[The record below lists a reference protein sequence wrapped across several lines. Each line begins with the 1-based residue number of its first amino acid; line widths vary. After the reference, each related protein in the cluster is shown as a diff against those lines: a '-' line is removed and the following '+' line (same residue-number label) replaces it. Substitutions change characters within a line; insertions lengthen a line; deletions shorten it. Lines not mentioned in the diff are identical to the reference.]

1 MNEFDLRKFLYNNP
15 LLESEAKLKAAKE
28 KLEKQEAKLD
38 KVDMKDED
46 AKEKAAHHKKAIKNV
61 SKEIKDLEK
70 DLAFDKKAEAKEE
83 KEAKAE
89 AKAKKKKKDVNEAT
103 KPSSAKMFFN
113 DFKDEIK
120 MAKQKF
126 GKDADKVLAMLGLKE
141 EMDYYEDGDVK
152 EDEQFVGN
160 DINANKLLNILKEY
174 LPTSHYHQD
183 KTLRYDEALNM
194 VAEFVK
200 FTGMD
205 STGEDFL
212 NYIMDTEGP
221 IKEDMGNLPKSIR
234 DIEQARIEKDARKKG
249 LTKEG
254 LKDMIREKITS
265 ILNEEDKDMAEDAKY
280 YEDDMQEA
288 EEVDVDVDEK
298 DVNDVD
304 VEDEVRR

>member
-1 MNEFDLRKFLYNNP
+1 MNEFDLRSFLYSNP

-46 AKEKAAHHKKAIKNV
+46 AKEKADHHKKAIKNV

-126 GKDADKVLAMLGLKE
+126 GKDADKVLAMLGLKDGEMKE
-141 EMDYYEDGDVK
+141 EME
-152 EDEQFVGN
+152 N
-160 DINANKLLNILKEY
+160 NK
-174 LPTSHYHQD
+174 
-183 KTLRYDEALNM
+183 
-194 VAEFVK
+194 
-200 FTGMD
+200 
-205 STGEDFL
+205 
-212 NYIMDTEGP
+212 
-221 IKEDMGNLPKSIR
+221 
-234 DIEQARIEKDARKKG
+234 

-254 LKDMIREKITS
+254 LKEMIRERITS
-265 ILNEEDKDMAEDAKY
+265 ILNEETVDEGDNY
-280 YEDDMQEA
+280 YEDVTEDVTEA

-298 DVNDVD
+298 EDIDVD
-304 VEDEVRR
+304 IEKDVKIDDESEKSEIEVDGEIAGESSDKAAVLSLLTKAQELVPTLGGDQEQNDKMVQQVNNTITMFARDYLASTPE